1 MKWGK
6 EKGASLDEL
15 ITRAIEEYLFAH
27 RFRLLRE
34 RMASRAQEKG
44 IYTDQD
50 VFERVSFV
58 LDTNVLIAALV
69 AQGVCSVILEHCK
82 EASQLQVP
90 VSSFHIRRPS
100 PGSQRLV

>member
-15 ITRAIEEYLFAH
+15 IARAIEEYLFAH

-34 RMASRAQEKG
+34 RMAPRAQEQG

-50 VFERVSFV
+50 VFERVS
-58 LDTNVLIAALV
+58 
-69 AQGVCSVILEHCK
+69 
-82 EASQLQVP
+82 
-90 VSSFHIRRPS
+90 
-100 PGSQRLV
+100 

>member
-50 VFERVSFV
+50 VFERVS
-58 LDTNVLIAALV
+58 
-69 AQGVCSVILEHCK
+69 
-82 EASQLQVP
+82 
-90 VSSFHIRRPS
+90 
-100 PGSQRLV
+100 